1 MYKIK
6 TNREIEGETK
16 GEKKKQEGE
25 EEEYKVEKKSSFMQK
40 EENKGMRDSS
50 PSSSLLRV

>member
-1 MYKIK
+1 
-6 TNREIEGETK
+6 
-16 GEKKKQEGE
+16 
-25 EEEYKVEKKSSFMQK
+25 VEKKSSFMQK